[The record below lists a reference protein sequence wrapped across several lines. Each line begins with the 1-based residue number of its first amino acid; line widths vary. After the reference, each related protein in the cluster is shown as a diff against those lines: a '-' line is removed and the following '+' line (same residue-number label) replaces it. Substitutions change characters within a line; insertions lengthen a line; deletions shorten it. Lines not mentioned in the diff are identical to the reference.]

1 MILYAVCMYVFLCI
15 LHTHPTFLISTSS
28 LPHCTGD
35 PRPSSDR
42 NEPVPYP
49 YPHTDRELLHNEDIL
64 RQHLTQ
70 TNSAKNKLGLATIS
84 ETNFDFY
91 TYATT
96 NTATTANNATNNTKN
111 KYINTSN
118 TTNDVTTVYDSS
130 HTMFNFNSPL
140 AHFTEINI
148 CNQDLSI
155 HSNYYYNNL
164 SEQLR
169 NKTYIKYISLINVS
183 MRDLHCILLC
193 NVLPTCTGLLRLNL
207 ESNRLTNIGMSSILC
222 ICVFLVYV

>member
-1 MILYAVCMYVFLCI
+1 MHVCVSVYTANSSNLLNLYLF
-15 LHTHPTFLISTSS
+15 STSS
-28 LPHCTGD
+28 GD

-84 ETNFDFY
+84 ETNFDLY
-91 TYATT
+91 TNA
-96 NTATTANNATNNTKN
+96 TANNTNNTKN
-111 KYINTSN
+111 KFINTSN

-183 MRDLHCILLC
+183 MRDTHCILLC

-207 ESNRLTNIGMSSILC
+207 ESNRLTKIGMCSMCVTVYTC
-222 ICVFLVYV
+222 I